1 MYELTDTGRAMA
13 KRLKL
18 YARTLVESGPLRQLP
33 DTTVDEEFGMV
44 TMSMDFREGGG
55 GGKSLHRYCDEL
67 DRYALMPRMISSC
80 FFSLTSLRPSRGV
93 PYVVRELKVAD
104 YIFFIG
110 DKLAPILI
118 ERKTAEDVASS
129 LHDGRWE
136 RQQRNMRKAQF
147 VLGGGPARRCQICCK
162 CHHIN
167 YACLQ
172 NRSNKSHV

>member
-80 FFSLTSLRPSRGV
+80 FFFTHFTAPKSRCSLCGSRVEGC
-93 PYVVRELKVAD
+93 R
-104 YIFFIG
+104 
-110 DKLAPILI
+110 
-118 ERKTAEDVASS
+118 
-129 LHDGRWE
+129 LHLLHR
-136 RQQRNMRKAQF
+136 
-147 VLGGGPARRCQICCK
+147 
-162 CHHIN
+162 
-167 YACLQ
+167 
-172 NRSNKSHV
+172 